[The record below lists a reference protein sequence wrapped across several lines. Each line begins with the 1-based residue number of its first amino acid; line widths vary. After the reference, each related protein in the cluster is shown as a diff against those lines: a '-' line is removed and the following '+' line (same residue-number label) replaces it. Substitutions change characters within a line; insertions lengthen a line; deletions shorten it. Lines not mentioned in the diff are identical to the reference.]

1 MVWYETVLFDA
12 LSFLRFIGISDS
24 VTKFGLIT
32 YNCLC
37 NKKSILHIKA
47 QYCLTVG
54 GCRISHVSV
63 LACICVCAC
72 VCVCVWCVQGM
83 AANLVSAIYSNDRTL
98 LLRSSELYLS

>member
-63 LACICVCAC
+63 LACICVCVH
-72 VCVCVWCVQGM
+72 VCAYVCG
-83 AANLVSAIYSNDRTL
+83 VSKAWQPTL
-98 LLRSSELYLS
+98 YLLFIVTTELYY